1 MVVMFSSWI
10 NVLADQFNSRSAH
23 CQRMEH
29 IFDLGNTETV
39 ISVKRKSTSA
49 VSVGEQKMMLFLL
62 LYFQHCGKRE
72 SHVLF
77 SVACCKAPMGFLPDP
92 LCTNICVLTFL
103 HGTSPLLK
111 APHSYTASHKCECV
125 QVSPPT
131 HTLASTQ
138 GGEGWEGSA
147 LTTPASMLQCK
158 GAGVGRCLG

>member
-1 MVVMFSSWI
+1 
-10 NVLADQFNSRSAH
+10 
-23 CQRMEH
+23 
-29 IFDLGNTETV
+29 
-39 ISVKRKSTSA
+39 
-49 VSVGEQKMMLFLL
+49 MMLFLM

-77 SVACCKAPMGFLPDP
+77 SVACCKAPMGFLPDS

-111 APHSYTASHKCECV
+111 APHKCDCV

-138 GGEGWEGSA
+138 GGKGWEGSA
-147 LTTPASMLQCK
+147 LTTLASMLQCT
-158 GAGVGRCLG
+158 GPVSAAV